1 LAGNATLL
9 IEEGQQHLSGGAKV
23 AGYKDFIGKQIT
35 APVLDWTA
43 KYEHFDAAVAAAF
56 EWVQTNNIK
65 VINFETV
72 IIPKNNKWGA
82 AKDEELDNETSL
94 FMGTVQHQFVRV
106 WYW

>member
-1 LAGNATLL
+1 M
-9 IEEGQQHLSGGAKV
+9 
-23 AGYKDFIGKQIT
+23 AGYKDFIGKQIK
-35 APVLDWTA
+35 APAFLDWTGE
-43 KYEHFDAAVAAAF
+43 YEHFDAAVAAAF

-82 AKDEELDNETSL
+82 AKDEEQDNETSL
-94 FMGTVQHQFVRV
+94 FQGTVQHQFVRV